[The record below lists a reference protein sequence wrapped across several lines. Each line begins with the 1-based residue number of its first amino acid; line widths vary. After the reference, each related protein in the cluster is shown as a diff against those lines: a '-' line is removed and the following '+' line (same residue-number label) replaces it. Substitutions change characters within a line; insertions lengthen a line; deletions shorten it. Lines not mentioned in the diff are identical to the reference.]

1 VKQRCGL
8 TKVMPCRLFHS
19 SQYDA
24 DTIRLVSEIFDEV
37 CTELGLANREDELR
51 DLIAHEIIECVR
63 KGQRDPEHVWECARR
78 PLNLLGTTC
87 RCVAWN
93 LGAAMSAAG
102 ESTMSVGLSVS

>member
-63 KGQRDPEHVWECARR
+63 KGQRDPEHVRECARR
-78 PLNLLGTTC
+78 SLL
-87 RCVAWN
+87 
-93 LGAAMSAAG
+93 
-102 ESTMSVGLSVS
+102 STMSVGLSAASSISSALIASSS